1 MISNDIAQ
9 NQEIA
14 RFKSQVAALEQLLE
28 VYEQTTLEQ
37 SDRLEQAL
45 QALTKRA
52 AELETVARVSA
63 AASTILESVKLLQV
77 VANLTKSSFGL
88 YHAHVYLLNEA
99 GDTLKLAAGAGKV
112 GQQMVAQGWSIPLA
126 REQSLVARAARTRQG
141 VIVNN
146 VREAPDWLPNPL
158 LPNTYSELAVPVIV
172 GDHLL
177 GVLDV
182 QSDKPGYFTEE
193 DVRIQ
198 TTLAAQIAVALQNAK
213 SYEQSRVAL
222 AETRMLYDIS
232 ARLNTAK
239 SLEAVL
245 EAAVSPGILAGANSA
260 GIWLFEA
267 GPTGQPEWMEA
278 TATWVREGEP
288 PLPRGTRLRLVD
300 FPSHKTWVNDTG
312 QPTFV
317 GDIKSDQRLDDQ
329 LRAIFT
335 RLGIQAT
342 AFMPLIVG
350 DRWVGITIISWQSPH
365 VFTTSEQQLYQSTAT
380 QAAIAIENQHLFAQ
394 TQAALAEVQQSQQ
407 LLRSAIDATPDW
419 MIIKDREHRFRL
431 VNQGFANSMHLTP
444 EDLIGK
450 TELDLGFPE
459 DRIKGNPEK
468 GIRGSW
474 TDDLEVM
481 HNNQPVFIP
490 EEPIVTDGQLRFF
503 STSKVPLQ
511 DAQGEVWG
519 MLAFVHDITER
530 KRTEEALQESQQ
542 FYQSLV
548 DLMPQKLLRKDRRGR
563 ITFANQSYLNSVGIT
578 MAEMHGKTNYDLY
591 PPENA
596 DKYTA
601 DDEYVMTTGET
612 INVVESHWE
621 PATNQNLYVEVVKHP
636 VKDATGNIVGMQI
649 IFWDVTDRKRAEKA
663 LARQATELQ
672 TVAQVGI
679 ATSTILDTRQLLQQV
694 VDLTKSHFELYHTH
708 IYLLNEAGDTLQLAA
723 GVGEV
728 GRRMVAQGWNIPLDR
743 TQSLVAQAARSR
755 QGVMVNNVQ
764 ATSGFMPNPLLP
776 ETRSEL
782 AVPMIIGDQ
791 VLGVLDVQ
799 SDQVDHFSEEDINI
813 QTTLAAQVAVALQ
826 NARSFAEQERANLTI
841 KKRVKELN
849 CLNEIG
855 HEIAETPPIPE
866 FLQWVTERIPL
877 AMQYP
882 KMCMTAIEYDGQV
895 YGISQAIASPYQIV
909 HALRIENRVIGRVY
923 IAYTGKYEFLDEE
936 SALIGGIAGR
946 VSGYIESRRL
956 VEQTQTALAEV
967 RQSQQF
973 LRTLLDNIPNPVFY
987 KNTQGA
993 YLGFNR
999 AFLEVF
1005 GQTEEELLGKTVYDL
1020 NTNKELADHYHEKD
1034 LVLFRNPGTQ
1044 VYEAS
1049 VKYADGTAHE
1059 VIYSKATFTN
1069 PDGSLG
1075 GLVGAIVD
1083 ITEHK
1088 RAEEAWRQSEIRYR
1102 TLTQNL
1108 PVGVYR
1114 NLPGPRGKFLMVN
1127 EAMAHMFG
1135 YDSPEDLMQYH
1146 PVDLY
1151 PDPAQ
1156 RKVFSDKLLTQ
1167 GQVIN
1172 EEMEFK
1178 RKDGTRLWVAM
1189 TATAVRD
1196 ETGQVAYFDG
1206 IIEDITERKQ
1216 AEEALRA
1223 SQERFALAVAGTQ
1236 DGIWDWDIK
1245 NNTLYWSPRLK
1256 EMLGYKPDELEIN
1269 FDVFASLLHPEDA
1282 KTTDA
1287 ALEAHLK
1294 QQAPYDVEQ
1303 RLQSKSGEYI
1313 WCRVRGQA
1321 IWNEAGQPI
1330 RMTGSTT
1337 DITANKAA
1345 VVERERLLA
1354 EAQAAYRQ
1362 YVQREWQ
1369 QFLSEQP
1376 QSQLRIE
1383 HQQKAAGSISSNEE
1397 LVKVQAEVARE
1408 GKAKVIATHNGD
1420 LTQPAIVAP
1429 IALRGQVIG
1438 TLSLQDIDPDRSWT
1452 AEEKALVETV
1462 SEQLALTVE
1471 NLRLFDDTQKRA
1483 MREQMTRQITDKMR
1497 AAPDIDSIVRTGLTE
1512 LAKALNISR
1521 AYVKLMTGPGAEE
1534 QKKPR

>member
-1 MISNDIAQ
+1 MIKQANETSQFDAVSAEGSVMISNDIAKD
-9 NQEIA
+9 QEIV
-14 RFKSQVAALEQLLE
+14 RLKSQVTTLEQLLE

-37 SDRLEQAL
+37 SDKLEQAL

-63 AASTILESVKLLQV
+63 AASTTLESVKLLQTV
-77 VANLTKSSFGL
+77 TNLTKSSFGL
-88 YHAHVYLLNEA
+88 YHAHIYLLNEA

-112 GQQMVAQGWSIPLA
+112 GQQMVAQGWSISLA
-126 REQSLVARAARTRQG
+126 QKQSLVARAARTRQG

-158 LPNTYSELAVPVIV
+158 LPNTYSELAIPMIV

-182 QSDKPGYFTEE
+182 QSDKLGYFTEE
-193 DVRIQ
+193 DIRIQ
-198 TTLAAQIAVALQNAK
+198 TTLAAQIAVALQNTK
-213 SYEQSRVAL
+213 SYEQSRV
-222 AETRMLYDIS
+222 
-232 ARLNTAK
+232 
-239 SLEAVL
+239 
-245 EAAVSPGILAGANSA
+245 
-260 GIWLFEA
+260 
-267 GPTGQPEWMEA
+267 
-278 TATWVREGEP
+278 
-288 PLPRGTRLRLVD
+288 
-300 FPSHKTWVNDTG
+300 
-312 QPTFV
+312 
-317 GDIKSDQRLDDQ
+317 
-329 LRAIFT
+329 
-335 RLGIQAT
+335 
-342 AFMPLIVG
+342 
-350 DRWVGITIISWQSPH
+350 
-365 VFTTSEQQLYQSTAT
+365 
-380 QAAIAIENQHLFAQ
+380 
-394 TQAALAEVQQSQQ
+394 ALAEVQQSQQ
-407 LLRSAIDATPDW
+407 LLRSAIDSTPDW
-419 MIIKDREHRFRL
+419 MTIKDREHRFRL
-431 VNQGFANSMHLTP
+431 VNQSFARSMHRTP

-459 DRIKGNPEK
+459 DRVKGNPDK

-481 HNNQPVFIP
+481 KGKQPVFTP
-490 EEPIVTDGQLRFF
+490 EEPMVIDGQLRFF
-503 STSKVPLQ
+503 STTKVPLQ

-519 MLAFVHDITER
+519 LLVFAHDITGR
-530 KRTEEALQESQQ
+530 KRAEETLQESQQ

-563 ITFANQSYLNSVGIT
+563 IIFANRAYLDSVGIT
-578 MAEMHGKTNYDLY
+578 MAKIHGKTNRDLY
-591 PPENA
+591 PKEDA

-621 PATNQNLYVEVVKHP
+621 AATSQNLYVEVVKHP
-636 VKDATGNIVGMQI
+636 VKDAAGNIMGMQI

-672 TVAQVGI
+672 TVAQVGTV
-679 ATSTILDTRQLLQQV
+679 ASTILDTHQLLQQV
-694 VDLTKSHFELYHTH
+694 VDLTRSRFELYHAH
-708 IYLLNEAGDTLQLAA
+708 VYLLNEAGETLQLAA
-723 GVGEV
+723 GAGEV
-728 GRRMVAQGWNIPLDR
+728 GQQMVAQGWHIPLDR
-743 TQSLVAQAARSR
+743 EQSLVAQAARSR
-755 QGVMVNNVQ
+755 QGVIANDVQ
-764 ATSGFMPNPLLP
+764 VTPGFMPNPLLP

-782 AVPMIIGDQ
+782 AVPMIVGDK

-799 SDQVDHFSEEDINI
+799 SDQVDHFSEEDILI
-813 QTTLAAQVAVALQ
+813 QTTLATQVAVALQ

-841 KKRVKELN
+841 NKRVKELN

-855 HEIAETPPIPE
+855 REIANTPPIPE

-882 KMCMTAIEYDGQV
+882 KMCMAAIEYDGQV
-895 YGISQAIASPYQIV
+895 YGVSQAVASPYQIV
-909 HALRIENRVIGRVY
+909 HALRIENQVVGRVY
-923 IAYTGKYEFLDEE
+923 IAYTKKYEFLDEE

-956 VEQTQTALAEV
+956 FEQTQAALAKVE
-967 RQSQQF
+967 QSQQF

-987 KNTQGA
+987 KDINGA

-999 AFLEVF
+999 AFLEIF

-1020 NTNKELADHYHEKD
+1020 DTNKELADLYHERD
-1034 LVLFRNPGTQ
+1034 MALFRNPGTQ
-1044 VYEAS
+1044 VYETS
-1049 VKYADGTAHE
+1049 VKYADGTTHE

-1075 GLVGAIVD
+1075 GLVGAMVD

-1088 RAEEAWRQSEIRYR
+1088 RAEEALRQSEIRYR

-1108 PVGVYR
+1108 PIGIYR
-1114 NLPGPRGKFLMVN
+1114 NTPGPRGKFLMVN

-1135 YDSPEDLMQYH
+1135 YASSEELMQYR

-1151 PDPAQ
+1151 IDPVQHKA
-1156 RKVFSDKLLTQ
+1156 FSDKMLAQ

-1178 RKDGTRLWVAM
+1178 QKDGTRLWVAM

-1196 ETGQVAYFDG
+1196 EAGQVAYFDG
-1206 IIEDITERKQ
+1206 IIEDITERKR
-1216 AEEALRA
+1216 AEEALRV

-1256 EMLGYKPDELEIN
+1256 EMLGYNPDEFEIN
-1269 FDVFASLLHPEDA
+1269 FDIFSSLLHPEDRA
-1282 KTTDA
+1282 TNA

-1294 QQAPYDVEQ
+1294 QRTPYDIEQ
-1303 RLQSKSGEYI
+1303 RLLAKSGEYV

-1321 IWNEAGQPI
+1321 IWDETGQPI

-1345 VVERERLLA
+1345 IIERERLLA

-1376 QSQLRIE
+1376 RSQLRIE
-1383 HQQKAAGSISSNEE
+1383 HQQKTAGSISDEE
-1397 LVKVQAEVARE
+1397 LVKMQTEVARE
-1408 GKAKVIATHNGD
+1408 GKAKVIAAHNGD
-1420 LTQPAIVAP
+1420 PTQPAIVAP
-1429 IALRGQVIG
+1429 ITLRGQVIG

-1452 AEEKALVETV
+1452 AEEKALVETI

-1483 MREQMTRQITDKMR
+1483 MREQMTRQIADKIR
-1497 AAPDIDSIVRTGLTE
+1497 AAPDIDSIVQTGLTE
-1512 LAKALNISR
+1512 LAKVLNISR
-1521 AYVKLMTGPGAEE
+1521 AYVKLMTGPEAEE
-1534 QKKPR
+1534 QEKPY